1 MMDFKTCLV
10 MSLLQRKKN
19 ASVIKWS
26 SLENVILGELE
37 DDKMKW
43 SFEWFHTHFNEQEV

>member
-37 DDKMKW
+37 DDKMK
-43 SFEWFHTHFNEQEV
+43 